1 MKAAA
6 DCHSMHELRAA
17 IDALDAG
24 IVAALAQRAAY
35 IDRAIALK
43 PAERLPARIDERVE
57 EVVAHV
63 RARAL
68 AEGLDPAL
76 VESLW
81 RRLIDWSIDREEMV
95 LGPGAPTE
103 G

>member
-1 MKAAA
+1 MTSPD
-6 DCHSMHELRAA
+6 DCHSMQELRAA
-17 IDALDAG
+17 IDVLDAG
-24 IVAALAQRAAY
+24 IVAALARRAAY

-43 PAERLPARIDERVE
+43 PAERMPARVDDRVE
-57 EVVAHV
+57 EVVANV

-76 VESLW
+76 AESLW
-81 RRLIDWSIDREEMV
+81 RRLIEWSIAREEVV
-95 LGPGAPTE
+95 LGPGAPTK